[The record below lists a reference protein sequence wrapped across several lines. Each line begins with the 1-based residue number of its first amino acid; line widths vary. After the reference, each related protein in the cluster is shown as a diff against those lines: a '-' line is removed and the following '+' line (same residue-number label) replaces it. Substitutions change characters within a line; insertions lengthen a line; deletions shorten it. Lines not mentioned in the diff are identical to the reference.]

1 MGLAYAFVL
10 PAFVLLTG
18 VWYTSKERILRI
30 LIWGYA
36 STLVQGTF
44 ETISSRLLN
53 SSLESTLESMDLDIY
68 GLLTIVFAVVFMG
81 FGGFSYFFVG
91 TPEQA
96 RWLSAQDRVRYRDR
110 KMGWKSTGW
119 TEIKVWYC
127 CNLRFHTDSVV
138 LTIGTVVSL
147 GFAASITLCV
157 HILDYRKTDYDSRSE
172 NRYPDGLSKALA
184 GVLQF
189 MIDVGRI
196 SQYREYHRDHHCLC
210 ILITSV
216 IWLLCLSNTHD
227 INSRLTTLFV
237 TFTGWSIGGI
247 IGGAYWK
254 VVNKHKDYWGMDTL
268 LKDTSMYGYIAAV
281 SVLYGLQV
289 SVLVAWYLYYMWAN
303 RKLVHGESYGTAP
316 VAESDWSERR
326 GMLGSTG
333 ASERRG
339 SLRFR
344 S

>member
-1 MGLAYAFVL
+1 MRDAHLWLFFG
-10 PAFVLLTG
+10 
-18 VWYTSKERILRI
+18 
-30 LIWGYA
+30 A
-36 STLVQGTF
+36 S
-44 ETISSRLLN
+44 LLN
-53 SSLESTLESMDLDIY
+53 KAYLSTARLEPSARAESAYWLVLMASILFALIIGAVLRKLQNCKSKSCARPLDFERCK
-68 GLLTIVFAVVFMG
+68 L
-81 FGGFSYFFVG
+81 
-91 TPEQA
+91 
-96 RWLSAQDRVRYRDR
+96 
-110 KMGWKSTGW
+110 
-119 TEIKVWYC
+119 
-127 CNLRFHTDSVV
+127 TDSVV

-147 GFAASITLCV
+147 GFAASIALCV

-196 SQYREYHRDHHCLC
+196 SQYREYHRNHHCLC

-254 VVNKHKDYWGMDTL
+254 VANKHKDYWGMDTL

-289 SVLVAWYLYYMWAN
+289 SVLVAWYLYYMLAN